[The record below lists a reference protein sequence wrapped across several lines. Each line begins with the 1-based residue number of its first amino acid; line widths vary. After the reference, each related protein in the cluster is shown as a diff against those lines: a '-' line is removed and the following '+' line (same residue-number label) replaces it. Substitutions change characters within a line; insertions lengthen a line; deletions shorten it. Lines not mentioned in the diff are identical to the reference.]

1 MFDSLDE
8 QEVKDISNDVTNDID
23 IDLNESLFDDLPKPE
38 FVVKGKSIEKRSKKI
53 KPNKNLERIAKKKRK
68 EKYQKQKQKVGTI
81 KKADKKAINYMKKA
95 NYLQTNDDKT
105 VDYNNDTKLD
115 DLSTV
120 GYNGNVDI
128 DITKP
133 MTIKPKKS
141 VTQAQ
146 AKKMR
151 KK

>member
-1 MFDSLDE
+1 MTH
-8 QEVKDISNDVTNDID
+8 QNRG
-23 IDLNESLFDDLPKPE
+23 E
-38 FVVKGKSIEKRSKKI
+38 FVVKDKSIEKRSKKI
-53 KPNKNLERIAKKKRK
+53 KPNKNLERIAKKKKRK

-81 KKADKKAINYMKKA
+81 KKANKKAINYMKKA
-95 NYLQTNDDKT
+95 NYLQTDDDKT

-120 GYNGNVDI
+120 GYNGDVDI

-141 VTQAQ
+141 VTQQQ
-146 AKKMR
+146 AKKY
-151 KK
+151 